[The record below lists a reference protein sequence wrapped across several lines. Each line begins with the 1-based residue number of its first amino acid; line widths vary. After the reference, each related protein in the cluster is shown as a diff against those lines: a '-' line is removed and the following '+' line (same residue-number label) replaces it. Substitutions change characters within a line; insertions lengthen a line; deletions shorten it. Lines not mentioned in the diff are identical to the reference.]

1 MRALLVLVVAIA
13 PGLLS
18 SRAHADD
25 TFEAKATG
33 ARSMIHV
40 DDIVW
45 ALTAPCTTGDDV
57 QNRQCKNLRDQ
68 RAKDLAGQ
76 TMLVQADGFALDL
89 GAWDSARK
97 SVSVTLTSCI
107 RCEGIGIDGKT
118 WFITGGAPKVENG
131 KVRGAPLYDTARQ
144 FATPETAAAWLK
156 AVKNHKVELVVK
168 IPAKP
173 RWNASGKD
181 GIQLEVLAYRV
192 ITPCNG
198 TVVLANP
205 PSQNAAPD
213 KAACAAGGA
222 AVLAL
227 SADMIQEGMQA
238 PMSVIRA
245 CAKSQKAKGKGKL
258 DLTIADDGTIAA
270 IEQTGDFVGSKTGEC
285 IDTAMKGVTFPR
297 SAKPKTKIG
306 YPFVLP

>member
-1 MRALLVLVVAIA
+1 MRALFVLILALA
-13 PGLLS
+13 PV
-18 SRAHADD
+18 AHADD

-33 ARSMIHV
+33 ARSVVHV

-45 ALTAPCTTGDDV
+45 ALTASCDKGDDV
-57 QNRQCKNLRDQ
+57 QQRQCKTLRD
-68 RAKDLAGQ
+68 RTAKTFAGQ

-89 GAWDSARK
+89 GAWDNARK

-107 RCEGIGIDGKT
+107 RCEGVGIDGKT
-118 WFITGGAPKVENG
+118 WFVTGGAPKVEAG

-144 FATPETAAAWLK
+144 FATPETAAAWQK
-156 AVKNHKVELVVK
+156 AVTNHTVELVVK
-168 IPAKP
+168 VPAKP
-173 RWNASGKD
+173 RWTAGGKD
-181 GIQLEVLAYRV
+181 GIQLDVLAYRV

-227 SADMIQEGMQA
+227 TAEMIEEAMQA
-238 PMSVIRA
+238 PMSIVKT
-245 CAKSQKAKGKGKL
+245 CAKTYRSKGKGKL

-285 IDTAMKGVTFPR
+285 IDKAMKGVMFPR

-306 YPFVLP
+306 YPIVLP

>member
-1 MRALLVLVVAIA
+1 MRALLGILVSVIAIA
-13 PGLLS
+13 P
-18 SRAHADD
+18 ATAQADD

-45 ALTAPCTTGDDV
+45 ALTASCDKGDDV
-57 QNRQCKNLRDQ
+57 QNRQCKSLRDQ
-68 RAKDLAGQ
+68 RAKDLAGT

-107 RCEGIGIDGKT
+107 RCEGIGLDGKT
-118 WFITGGAPKVENG
+118 WFLTGGTPKVENG

-144 FATPETAAAWLK
+144 FATPETATAWLK
-156 AVKNHKVELVVK
+156 AVRNHKVELVVK

-173 RWNASGKD
+173 RWSAGGKD
-181 GIQLEVLAYRV
+181 GIQLEVVAYRV

-227 SADMIQEGMQA
+227 TADMIEEGMQA
-238 PMSVIRA
+238 PMSIIRT
-245 CAKSQKAKGKGKL
+245 CAKSQRAKGKGKL

-270 IEQTGDFVGSKTGEC
+270 VEQTGDFVGSKTGEC

>member
-1 MRALLVLVVAIA
+1 MRALFALALIA
-13 PGLLS
+13 PVIAPAV
-18 SRAHADD
+18 AHADD
-25 TFEAKATG
+25 TFEAKAAG
-33 ARSMIHV
+33 ARAVVHV

-45 ALTAPCTTGDDV
+45 ALTAPCTTGDDA
-57 QNRQCKNLRDQ
+57 QNRQCRTLRD
-68 RAKDLAGQ
+68 RTAKEHAGQ

-89 GAWDSARK
+89 GAWDAARK
-97 SVSVTLTSCI
+97 SVAVTLTSCI
-107 RCEGIGIDGKT
+107 RCEGVGVEGKT

-168 IPAKP
+168 VPAKP
-173 RWNASGKD
+173 RWSAGGKD

-198 TVVLANP
+198 TVVIANP

-227 SADMIQEGMQA
+227 TADMIEEAMQA
-238 PMSVIRA
+238 PMSLIKS
-245 CAKSQKAKGKGKL
+245 CAKTYRAKGKGKL
-258 DLTIADDGTIAA
+258 ELTIADDGTIAA

-285 IDTAMKGVTFPR
+285 VDRSMKGVTFPR

>member
-1 MRALLVLVVAIA
+1 MRALLALALALAPVV
-13 PGLLS
+13 
-18 SRAHADD
+18 AHADD

-33 ARSMIHV
+33 ARSVVHV

-45 ALTAPCTTGDDV
+45 ALTASCDKGDDV
-57 QNRQCKNLRDQ
+57 QNRQCKALRDQ

-76 TMLVQADGFALDL
+76 TMLVRADGFALDL
-89 GAWDSARK
+89 GAWDNARK
-97 SVSVTLTSCI
+97 SVAVTLTSCI
-107 RCEGIGIDGKT
+107 RCEGIGVDGKT

-144 FATPETAAAWLK
+144 FATPETATAWLK
-156 AVKNHKVELVVK
+156 AVKNHTVELVVK

-173 RWNASGKD
+173 RWSTGGKD
-181 GIQLEVLAYRV
+181 GIQLDVLAYRV

-205 PSQNAAPD
+205 PSLNAAPD

-227 SADMIQEGMQA
+227 TTDLIEEAMQA
-238 PMSVIRA
+238 PMSVIKT
-245 CAKSQKAKGKGKL
+245 CARSYRAKGKGKL

-270 IEQTGDFVGSKTGEC
+270 IEQTGDFVGSKTGAC
-285 IDTAMKGVTFPR
+285 IDNAMKGVTFPR

>member
-1 MRALLVLVVAIA
+1 MRALLGLVIAIA
-13 PGLLS
+13 PAL
-18 SRAHADD
+18 AHADD

-33 ARSMIHV
+33 ARSVVHV

-45 ALTAPCTTGDDV
+45 ALTAPCDKGDDV
-57 QNRQCKNLRDQ
+57 QNRQCKILRDQ

-76 TMLVQADGFALDL
+76 TMLVQADGFALDI
-89 GAWDSARK
+89 GAWDNARK
-97 SVSVTLTSCI
+97 SVAVTLSSCI

-131 KVRGAPLYDTARQ
+131 KVHGAPLYDTARQ
-144 FATPETAAAWLK
+144 FATPETATAWQK

-168 IPAKP
+168 VPAKP
-173 RWNASGKD
+173 RWNAGGKD
-181 GIQLEVLAYRV
+181 GIQLDVLAYRV

-227 SADMIQEGMQA
+227 TADMVEEGMQA
-238 PMSVIRA
+238 PMSVIRT
-245 CAKSQKAKGKGKL
+245 CAKKEKAKGKGKL
-258 DLTIADDGTIAA
+258 ELTIADDGTIAA
-270 IEQTGDFVGSKTGEC
+270 VEQTGDFVGSKTGEC
-285 IDTAMKGVTFPR
+285 IDAAMKGVTFPR